1 MIQILIGGRKM
12 DIKRATGATIT
23 FADLYKE
30 KIINIMEFGAGVEKD
45 PVTNTRAIN
54 EAILMANTM
63 GGATVMIPEGEFKT
77 YTIKLKSNVNLY
89 LKKGSSLRAAKTD
102 ITNSY
107 QKQKGEGGNYDEP
120 EVNRYAGLQD
130 HGHTYFANSLIYGEK
145 LENIMIYGEGL
156 INGSCVDKE
165 TGLRE
170 YILQGGDPFDQPMRD
185 ERGHIGEWFGNK
197 AIALVMCKNVVLKD
211 FSILIGGHFAIIAE
225 GVTNLLADH
234 ILVDTTRDAFDI
246 DCCENVT
253 VVNSVFN
260 SLTDDALVLKASF
273 GAGIFMPTKNVLI
286 EDCTVSGYDA
296 GSVYAKAYT
305 KDKLIATDRCG
316 PTARVKL
323 GTEST
328 CGYDTV
334 TIKRVKFERSRGFAL
349 EAVDISDLSN
359 IIFTDSVMNNVSS
372 SPIFIRAG
380 ERGRFPVTGNSKKE
394 VVHAEEGNVR
404 VDNTNWVLPNTKEYA
419 CYPAKRYIPSYD
431 RSQSVSIDGHSKFNI
446 VNQTNPTQMNMG
458 NIEEIDGKFY
468 LKTYDEEV
476 GEYVADLSKEISKEK
491 LCNYAN
497 AVGESKFPKVHH
509 IEISNIKITNADP
522 RYPILLMGLVDAP
535 IEHVLIRDIEVEYR
549 GGLTMEHAVE
559 QRQLNTNW
567 NYTQYETKSSIQ
579 TLPWLVNT
587 FFLKAEGLLPR
598 VEWDTNTNSWKDDA
612 YNVPELPEVY
622 PEPSNWGILPAYGIY
637 VRHIKGLTLSNIKLS
652 YKVEDKRHAIVLD
665 NATNVIIEK
674 TNVKTAENVLAVAK
688 VTNHFKR
695 HTNFEYVPNE
705 EYFTTSVTNLQMID
719 SDLEVEDI
727 VVNAP
732 APGTPPDKYYAYETV
747 ATPDNGYSYQT
758 ETKDYPLPQ
767 TVFRPFLITN
777 ERQNVKLGDELKL
790 KLEVRNPSF
799 EATMEETE
807 GYIYNEAVTNKDYV
821 VNGTSGKIKIL
832 VCNLPE
838 GACFITKD
846 NMLSW
851 KPTKQQTGHHLCTVI
866 MDDGIIKEEAKI
878 HIEVLE

>member
-1 MIQILIGGRKM
+1 MN
-12 DIKRATGATIT
+12 IKQATGATIT
-23 FADLYKE
+23 YADLYKE
-30 KIINIMEFGAGVEKD
+30 KTLNVIDFGAGIGID
-45 PVTNTRAIN
+45 PVTNTKAIN
-54 EAILMANTM
+54 EAISMANSM

-89 LKKGSSLRAAKTD
+89 LAKGANLRAAKTE
-102 ITNSY
+102 ITKSY

-120 EVNRYAGLQD
+120 EINRYAGLQD
-130 HGHTYFANSLIYGEK
+130 HGHTYFANSLIYGEN

-156 INGSCVDKE
+156 INGSCIDEE
-165 TGLRE
+165 TGFRE
-170 YILQGGDPFDQPMRD
+170 YILQGGDPFDQPMRN

-225 GVTNLLADH
+225 GVNNLLADH

-253 VVNSVFN
+253 VINSVFN

-334 TIKRVKFERSRGFAL
+334 TIRRVKFERSRGFAL

-359 IIFTDSVMNNVSS
+359 IIFTDSVMDNVSS

-404 VDNTNWVLPNTKEYA
+404 IDNVNWVLPNTKDYV
-419 CYPAKRYIPSYD
+419 CYKAKRYIPSYD
-431 RSQSVSIDGHSKFNI
+431 RSQSVSVDGHSKFQI
-446 VNQTNPTQMNMG
+446 VNQTNPTKINMG
-458 NIEEIDGKFY
+458 NIEEISGKFY
-468 LKTYDEEV
+468 LKTYDEQV
-476 GEYVADLSKEISKEK
+476 GEYVADLSKEIPKDQ
-491 LCNYAN
+491 LCYYAN
-497 AVGESKFPKVHH
+497 AVGDSKLPKVHH
-509 IEISNIKITNADP
+509 IEISNIKVTNADP

-535 IEHVLIRDIEVEYR
+535 IEHVVIRDIEVEYR
-549 GGLTMEHAVE
+549 GGLKMEHAVE

-598 VEWDTNTNSWKDDA
+598 VCWDISTNSWKDDP
-612 YNVPELPEVY
+612 YNVPELPDVY

-637 VRHIKGLTLSNIKLS
+637 ARHVKGLTLSNIKLS
-652 YKVEDKRHAIVLD
+652 YKVEDERHAIVLD
-665 NATNVIIEK
+665 HAANVTMEK
-674 TNVKTAENVLAVAK
+674 MKVQTSKGVAGVAK
-688 VTNHFKR
+688 VTNHYKR
-695 HTNFEYVPNE
+695 HTNFEYVLNE
-705 EYFTTSVTNLQMID
+705 QYFSTSVSDLNIIE
-719 SDLEVEDI
+719 SDLEVEEF

-732 APGTPPDKYYAYETV
+732 APGTPPDQYYTYETV
-747 ATPDNGYSYQT
+747 PTPENGYTYQI

-767 TVFRPFLITN
+767 TVFRPFLITK
-777 ERQNVKLGDELKL
+777 ERQMVKVGDVLNLKI
-790 KLEVRNPSF
+790 EVRNPSY
-799 EATMEETE
+799 ETTLEETD
-807 GYIYNEAVTNKDYV
+807 GFIYNEAVTNKDYV
-821 VNGTSGKIKIL
+821 VNGVDSKVIVSI
-832 VCNLPE
+832 CNLPD
-838 GACFITKD
+838 GASFSSES
-846 NMLSW
+846 NVLSW
-851 KPTKQQTGHHLCTVI
+851 KPRKDQIGLHECMI
-866 MDDGIIKEEAKI
+866 CMDDGIIKEEARI
-878 HIEVLE
+878 RIEVIE